1 LNREEILKK
10 LIIIFRDILE
20 NEELI
25 LNENSSPENI
35 SEWDSLNHI
44 YLVVE
49 IEETFNKKFAASE
62 IADWNTIKDILD
74 SIQ

>member
-1 LNREEILKK
+1 ME
-10 LIIIFRDILE
+10 DD
-20 NEELI
+20 ELI
-25 LNENSSPENI
+25 LNEDSSQENI

-62 IADWNTIKDILD
+62 IADWKTIKDILD
-74 SIQ
+74 SIQK